1 MDKVKVLKTIEEICL
16 DIFEVDNLKIDYN
29 TSSVDI
35 DQWDSLNH
43 LNIISSV
50 EQEFNIRFSFK
61 EISSLKNVGD
71 IVNVV
76 LSKI

>member
-61 EISSLKNVGD
+61 EISSLKNIGD

-76 LSKI
+76 LNKI